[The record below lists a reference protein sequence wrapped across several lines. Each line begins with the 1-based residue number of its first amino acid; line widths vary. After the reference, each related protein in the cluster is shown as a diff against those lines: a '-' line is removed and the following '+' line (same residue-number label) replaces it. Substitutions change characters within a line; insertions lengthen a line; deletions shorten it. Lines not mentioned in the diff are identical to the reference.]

1 MKTIVI
7 GLGNPILGDDG
18 VGWKV
23 AEAVEQLL
31 LAHPFSHEV
40 EVDCLS
46 VGGLSLMERLI
57 DADRAIIIDAVSL
70 IGKSQG
76 LVSVFELEQLPDR
89 AAGHITS
96 AHDTSLPNAIQVGRS
111 MGAHLPER
119 VTVVG
124 VQAHNL
130 FEFSEELSPAVASAV
145 PRATQAVIQL
155 LQADE
160 ELKSATQ
167 ERSPGWASA
176 FSPEQDYRD
185 QEGNDADDDGAP

>member
-1 MKTIVI
+1 MKTVVI

-18 VGWKV
+18 VGWRV
-23 AEAVEQLL
+23 AEAFKQLL
-31 LAHPFSHEV
+31 LAHPFSYQV

-57 DADRAIIIDAVSL
+57 GADRAIIIDAVSL
-70 IGKSQG
+70 KGKLQG
-76 LVSVFELEQLPDR
+76 EVSVFELEQLPDL

-130 FEFSEELSPAVASAV
+130 FEFSEELSPPVAEAV
-145 PRATQAVIQL
+145 PRATQAVIHL

-160 ELKSATQ
+160 ELKS
-167 ERSPGWASA
+167 SGASA
-176 FSPEQDYRD
+176 FSPEQDNRD
-185 QEGNDADDDGAP
+185 QEGNDAHDDRAP